1 MGRSA
6 PGRRLRVLFGWCQK
20 TCQVAIRKTFI
31 VLGHARSPTPST
43 MFSFLPFVLLL
54 LASAAGYTKTSSFLG
69 QTRNLTIMVSND
81 PNSRVTV
88 AESGAAEIV
97 FSNDMY
103 ASKGF
108 DASDATKQPIGEE
121 QGSCITVAGGNASVE
136 YECSWTNSFDNQ
148 GSITVQGKWLYNVSN
163 SNDQFEYGILA
174 ITGGTGSYI
183 GAAGEVRVNCPEES
197 EPSLAFCT
205 YDFGWRSLFQ
215 SSDGEVDESS
225 EDNENNNNEVE
236 D

>member
-1 MGRSA
+1 
-6 PGRRLRVLFGWCQK
+6 
-20 TCQVAIRKTFI
+20 
-31 VLGHARSPTPST
+31 
-43 MFSFLPFVLLL
+43 
-54 LASAAGYTKTSSFLG
+54 
-69 QTRNLTIMVSND
+69 
-81 PNSRVTV
+81 
-88 AESGAAEIV
+88 
-97 FSNDMY
+97 MY

-121 QGSCITVAGGNASVE
+121 QGSCITVAGGNAS
-136 YECSWTNSFDNQ
+136 CSWTNSFDNQ

-163 SNDQFEYGILA
+163 FTGILA

-236 D
+236 VTPTAAQAVRSGCLLLRF

>member
-1 MGRSA
+1 
-6 PGRRLRVLFGWCQK
+6 
-20 TCQVAIRKTFI
+20 
-31 VLGHARSPTPST
+31 
-43 MFSFLPFVLLL
+43 
-54 LASAAGYTKTSSFLG
+54 
-69 QTRNLTIMVSND
+69 
-81 PNSRVTV
+81 
-88 AESGAAEIV
+88 
-97 FSNDMY
+97 MY

-215 SSDGEVDESS
+215 SSDGEVDESP

-236 D
+236 VTPTAAQADAAETDANAVATSAENTASTVAGSAESTTGTAADAAEADTSAVAAGAENTASTAAGSAENTANNAAAAAMGNPAPAVPGVPGVPG